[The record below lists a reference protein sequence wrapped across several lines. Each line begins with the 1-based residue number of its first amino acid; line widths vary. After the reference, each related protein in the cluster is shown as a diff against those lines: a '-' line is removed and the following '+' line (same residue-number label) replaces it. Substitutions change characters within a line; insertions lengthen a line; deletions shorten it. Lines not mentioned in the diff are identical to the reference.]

1 MKTKF
6 KLIALAFI
14 IGLGCLI
21 SPIKVNA
28 KMPFYNL
35 KPKDLVV
42 RAEFFTSYQNS
53 TKERKHNIALATASI
68 NNTFVD
74 VGGEFSFN
82 NTVGKRT
89 EKRGYKSAKI
99 ILNGEFIEGVG
110 GGVCQVST
118 TLYNA
123 VILAG
128 LKVTEYH
135 PHSLKV
141 SYVLPSFDAMV
152 NSNTADLRFV
162 NTTNNP
168 IIINATADG
177 EKLLI
182 KIIGEKSD
190 YTIER
195 VSVEKEE
202 IPFLEDKIVIDEK
215 LEYPTLYEGEKRYIV
230 YPKKG
235 LKSVGYLIKRKNGK
249 VIEKIKLREDKYG
262 AIRGVIVVGT
272 AKREEVEEQFLE
284 E

>member
-1 MKTKF
+1 
-6 KLIALAFI
+6 
-14 IGLGCLI
+14 
-21 SPIKVNA
+21 
-28 KMPFYNL
+28 MPFYNL
-35 KPKDLVV
+35 KPNDLVV

-99 ILNGEFIEGVG
+99 IFNGEFIEGVG

-202 IPFLEDKIVIDEK
+202 IPFPEPKIIVDDIG
-215 LEYPTLYEGEKRYIV
+215 EYPELFEGERKYIV
-230 YPKKG
+230 YPKNG
-235 LKSVGYLIKRKNGK
+235 LKSAGYLIKRRNDK
-249 VIEKIKLREDKYG
+249 VIEKIKIREDKYG

-272 AKREEVEEQFLE
+272 AKREEIEEQFLE